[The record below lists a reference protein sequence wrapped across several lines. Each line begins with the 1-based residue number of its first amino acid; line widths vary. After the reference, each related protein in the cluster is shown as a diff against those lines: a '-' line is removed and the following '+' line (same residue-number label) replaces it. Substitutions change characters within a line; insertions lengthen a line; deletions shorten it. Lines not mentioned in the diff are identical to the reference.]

1 MFLQKIIV
9 IHNLM
14 TMIKKSTVEDY
25 IENTLKKS
33 LTFTLKQKSD
43 LILQGER
50 AKKPYNTIRYFE
62 EDKDSSKKVIIHL
75 IMAKYGTEAGDYF
88 NDSSI
93 DYIRKTG
100 TVALNTKEFDI
111 IGKLKDYFCKVS
123 ETILKLENQNEKIT
137 SDMIKLINDNEHEK
151 LVLDYKKKIE
161 LETFYGDIFSELSR
175 NPKFI
180 PEYHIISNDNKYV
193 SIYLECPGEIKGF
206 KVEVKFHDNNT
217 TVIIRG
223 KREKIKEK
231 TMGRYYGSGDF
242 ELKIPLRG
250 RDGEITGSVN
260 ETRDLRNGF
269 YVISLERDR

>member
-100 TVALNTKEFDI
+100 TVVLNTKEFDI

-137 SDMIKLINDNEHEK
+137 SDMIKLINDNEQEK
-151 LVLDYKKKIE
+151 LVLDYKKK
-161 LETFYGDIFSELSR
+161 L
-175 NPKFI
+175 N
-180 PEYHIISNDNKYV
+180 
-193 SIYLECPGEIKGF
+193 
-206 KVEVKFHDNNT
+206 
-217 TVIIRG
+217 
-223 KREKIKEK
+223 
-231 TMGRYYGSGDF
+231 
-242 ELKIPLRG
+242 
-250 RDGEITGSVN
+250 
-260 ETRDLRNGF
+260 
-269 YVISLERDR
+269 